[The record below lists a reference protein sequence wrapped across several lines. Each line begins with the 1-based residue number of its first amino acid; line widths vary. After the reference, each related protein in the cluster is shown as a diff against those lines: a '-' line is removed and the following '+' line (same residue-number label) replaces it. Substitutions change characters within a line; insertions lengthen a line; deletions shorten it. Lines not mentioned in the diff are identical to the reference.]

1 MKKIILLLTVAF
13 VWGITS
19 PVHAQNTAEKYRV
32 TGTVFE
38 NNTSK
43 GLEGAAI
50 RILSTKDS
58 SFVAGSASDSEGK
71 YKLALAKI
79 GKYILQTSFLG
90 YETQTRNFE
99 ISKSDP
105 HASINI
111 HLKEQTV
118 QLDEAVIQGK
128 VPDLVLKQDTMEFN
142 ADSYKVKEGSPIE
155 DLIRKLPGV
164 QLTSDGK
171 IMVEG
176 KEINEILVDGRKF
189 FGNDQSITLKNL
201 PADMVNKVQ
210 IIDKKSKE
218 EEVTGFSTEEKE
230 KVLNLTIKPD
240 KKKGLFGF
248 ATAGYGTK
256 NRYML
261 RAMANSFLGEDKL
274 SLIVNTRNLQ
284 GDANVGSG
292 SYLMGDPTQEEI
304 AANVNKEFKKG
315 VNLDGSI
322 GFKHNTDKDISSRSS
337 QNLLPDSVYYTNSNS
352 DSRNWGRSMHSNF
365 RFEYK
370 QDTTM
375 NFLIQP
381 NFSFSN
387 RRNNSLSNSE
397 TLDGNMKAVNQTNGS
412 NRGFTKSV
420 DFGLST
426 FFNRRLSKKGRS
438 INLEFNIS
446 NNNSNGTTRNLSD
459 NYFFRESGDSIVNL
473 DQKRLTDNTNLNYT
487 GRIAYVEPIGKNS
500 SLRLSYSIQQTKSNN
515 ENNTY
520 AWNGED
526 YSTLDSLYS
535 RSTKSNRVSQ
545 PVMLDFRSKIKNV
558 SYSLGM
564 GIDPSKQQEDTYV
577 GNTTL
582 KEQHQTLLN
591 YSPRMTLMW
600 KNKKGYNINVHYFG
614 RSNLPTTRQLSPI
627 LEVISPVSE
636 RQGNPDLKSG
646 FSHRMSGSGRYY
658 SRKTQFSAALY
669 SSLSVQQNA
678 ITSYSIYNAQNGKNF
693 TSYKNVNGNWSTN
706 NTLMF
711 NFPFKNKK
719 LQMGTVTGYSFNQ
732 RTGFTNGEENR
743 SKNNGINQSV
753 NLNYFTEVVSFGFEG
768 RANYSGVR
776 NSLKNLDEQNTWD
789 YGTRA
794 SVQVEIPWNISFSTI
809 MNYTGK
815 SGYSKAYNRQVVTW
829 DAQVSKK
836 FLKNN
841 MGELAIVVLDILQQ
855 ANNTSRNISATSITD
870 NSWNTIGS
878 FGMLKFTYRFN
889 HIFGSG
895 AVKNSEAPMDMP
907 RSVSPYRGRRMHF

>member
-1 MKKIILLLTVAF
+1 MKKISILITVAF
-13 VWGITS
+13 VFMSIARLN
-19 PVHAQNTAEKYRV
+19 AQDTGGKYRI

-43 GLEGAAI
+43 GLEGAAV
-50 RILSTKDS
+50 RILSAKDS
-58 SFVAGSASDSEGK
+58 SFVIGSASDALGK
-71 YKLALAKI
+71 YTLSVKKV

-90 YETQTRNFE
+90 YETNNKDFE
-99 ISKSDP
+99 INKNES
-105 HASINI
+105 HTVINI

-118 QLDEAVIQGK
+118 QLDETVIQGK
-128 VPDLVLKQDTMEFN
+128 VPDIVLKQDTMEFN

-164 QLTSDGK
+164 QISSDGK
-171 IMVEG
+171 ILVEG

-248 ATAGYGTK
+248 GTAGYGTK

-274 SLIVNTRNLQ
+274 SVIVNTRNLQ
-284 GDANVGSG
+284 GDANVGAG
-292 SYLMGDPTQEEI
+292 SYLMGDPTQEEV
-304 AANVNKEFKKG
+304 AANINKEFKKG
-315 VNLDGSI
+315 MNLDGSI

-352 DSRNWGRSMHSNF
+352 DSRNWGRSMHSNL

-375 NFLIQP
+375 NILIQP
-381 NFSFSN
+381 NFSYSN
-387 RRNNSLSNSE
+387 RRSNSINYAE
-397 TLDGNMKAVNQTNGS
+397 TLDGNMKAVNESNST
-412 NRGFTKSV
+412 NRGFTKSA
-420 DFGLST
+420 DIGLTT

-446 NNNSNGTTRNLSD
+446 NNNSNGDLHNLSD
-459 NYFFRESGDSIVNL
+459 NFFFRESGDSIVNL
-473 DQKRLTDNTNLNYT
+473 DQKRLSDNSNLNYM
-487 GRIAYVEPIGKNS
+487 GRVAYVEPIGKSS
-500 SLRLSYSIQQTKSNN
+500 SLRLSYTFTQTISNN

-545 PVMLDFRSKIKNV
+545 PVMLDFRSKIKNI

-564 GIDPSKQQEDTYV
+564 GVDPSRQKEDTYV

-591 YSPRMTLMW
+591 YSPRMTFMW
-600 KNKKGYNINVHYFG
+600 KNKKGYSLNMHYFG
-614 RSNLPTTRQLSPI
+614 RSNLPTTRQLSPV
-627 LEVISPVSE
+627 LEIISPVLE
-636 RQGNPDLKSG
+636 MQGNPDLKAG
-646 FSHRMSGSGRYY
+646 FSHRMSASGRFYN
-658 SRKTQFSAALY
+658 RKSQFSAALY

-678 ITSYSIYNAQNGKNF
+678 ITSYSIYNAENGKNF
-693 TSYKNVNGNWSTN
+693 TSYRNVNGNWATN
-706 NTLMF
+706 NNLMF

-719 LQMGTVTGYSFNQ
+719 LQMGSVTGYSFNQ
-732 RTGFTNGEENR
+732 RTGFTNGQENR
-743 SKNNGINQSV
+743 SKNNNISQNV
-753 NLNYFTEVVSFGFEG
+753 NLNYFDEKVSFGFEG
-768 RANYSGVR
+768 RVNYSGVR

-789 YGTRA
+789 YGTRVN
-794 SVQVEIPWNISFSTI
+794 VQVEIPWSISLSTV
-809 MNYTGK
+809 MNYVGK
-815 SGYSKAYNRQVVTW
+815 SGFSKAYNRQIVTW

-836 FLKNN
+836 LLKNN
-841 MGELAIVVLDILQQ
+841 MGEIAIVVLDILQQ

-878 FGMLKFTYRFN
+878 FAMLKFTYRFN

-895 AVKNSEAPMDMP
+895 AVKNADPSTNIHM
-907 RSVSPYRGRRMHF
+907 SPYQGRRMHFY